1 MYTIR
6 NNRRKN
12 VKRNEQM
19 SRTVK
24 DVPWSP
30 NSKEG
35 SHINSN
41 LETQT
46 KDFTVCGNF
55 RSTVQEIW
63 VSDNIHYTVDPR
75 DMHGSGSY
83 PGKVESLPQKD
94 PTEMDSS

>member
-1 MYTIR
+1 
-6 NNRRKN
+6 
-12 VKRNEQM
+12 M

-55 RSTVQEIW
+55 RSTV
-63 VSDNIHYTVDPR
+63 
-75 DMHGSGSY
+75 
-83 PGKVESLPQKD
+83 
-94 PTEMDSS
+94 